1 MTSPAKQKQKEIK
14 EIAPKTKNLPSI
26 KTEKPKEIDS
36 NASFLKYKHNVLNKR
51 MTDAPSVVSK
61 DYGMEKF
68 NPPRM
73 VLTPLNQIGT
83 VDPLTGLP
91 VQKMTN
97 VPPAPSNTLGQAQPV
112 FNQQTQQNAQGI
124 YGGVDQR
131 QNSVGASAL
140 FQRTSIPD
148 NDEPTTYDDRLNFK
162 GETQSQII
170 NKADRSNSVER
181 SEFVRDSIKGANK
194 RIDKAIDNLKN
205 PKMKMTQTFGK
216 IKKTK

>member
-162 GETQSQII
+162 GETQSHII

>member
-1 MTSPAKQKQKEIK
+1 MYSPNKQ
-14 EIAPKTKNLPSI
+14 
-26 KTEKPKEIDS
+26 
-36 NASFLKYKHNVLNKR
+36 V
-51 MTDAPSVVSK
+51 
-61 DYGMEKF
+61 
-68 NPPRM
+68 
-73 VLTPLNQIGT
+73 GT
-83 VDPLTGLP
+83 VDPALATQQQP
-91 VQKMTN
+91 AQQIPQAVQQPAQQMTN

-112 FNQQTQQNAQGI
+112 FDPLAQQNSALL
-124 YGGVDQR
+124 YGGVSQR

-140 FQRTSIPD
+140 FQHHDTYPD

>member
-1 MTSPAKQKQKEIK
+1 MYSPNKQVGI
-14 EIAPKTKNLPSI
+14 
-26 KTEKPKEIDS
+26 
-36 NASFLKYKHNVLNKR
+36 
-51 MTDAPSVVSK
+51 
-61 DYGMEKF
+61 
-68 NPPRM
+68 
-73 VLTPLNQIGT
+73 
-83 VDPLTGLP
+83 VDPALATQQQPAQQIPQAVQQP
-91 VQKMTN
+91 VQQMTN

-112 FNQQTQQNAQGI
+112 FDPLAQQSSALL
-124 YGGVDQR
+124 YGSVAQR

-140 FQRTSIPD
+140 FQHHDTYPD

-162 GETQSQII
+162 GETQSHII

>member
-97 VPPAPSNTLGQAQPV
+97 VPPAPSNTLGQSQPT
-112 FNQQTQQNAQGI
+112 FNPQAQQNSALL
-124 YGGVDQR
+124 YGSVAQR
-131 QNSVGASAL
+131 QNSVNA
-140 FQRTSIPD
+140 TPM
-148 NDEPTTYDDRLNFK
+148 FK
-162 GETQSQII
+162 
-170 NKADRSNSVER
+170 K
-181 SEFVRDSIKGANK
+181 
-194 RIDKAIDNLKN
+194 
-205 PKMKMTQTFGK
+205 KMQ
-216 IKKTK
+216 

>member
-14 EIAPKTKNLPSI
+14 EIAPKTKNFPSI
-26 KTEKPKEIDS
+26 KTEEPKEIDS

-51 MTDAPSVVSK
+51 MTNAPSVVSK

-73 VLTPLNQIGT
+73 VLTPLNQVGT

-112 FNQQTQQNAQGI
+112 FNQQAQQNAQGMF
-124 YGGVDQR
+124 GNQQAL
-131 QNSVGASAL
+131 QNSVGA
-140 FQRTSIPD
+140 TPM
-148 NDEPTTYDDRLNFK
+148 FK
-162 GETQSQII
+162 L
-170 NKADRSNSVER
+170 DPMH
-181 SEFVRDSIKGANK
+181 D
-194 RIDKAIDNLKN
+194 
-205 PKMKMTQTFGK
+205 GK
-216 IKKTK
+216 PGVQKEDFEQFKK